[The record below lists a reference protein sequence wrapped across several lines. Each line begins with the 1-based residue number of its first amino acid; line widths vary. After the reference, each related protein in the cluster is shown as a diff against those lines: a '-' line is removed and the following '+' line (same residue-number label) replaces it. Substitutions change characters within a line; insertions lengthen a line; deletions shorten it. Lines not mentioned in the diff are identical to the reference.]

1 MASNPFPNLFSPI
14 AIGRLTLRN
23 RIYSPPHA
31 PGFNDR
37 FFMPSERAI
46 AYWEAKAAGGTALV
60 STGVTPVHSSAIR
73 VVPFDN
79 PRFCDVYGRA
89 AERVRA
95 HGSRFVVQLWHGG
108 AQVGMGTR
116 WAPSPYATPSEWRV
130 AHAMDK
136 AEINDVIGAFGR
148 AAAKVK
154 EAGCDVIEI
163 HGAHGY
169 LLTEFASALSNHRD
183 DEYGGTL
190 ENRAR
195 FIAEVIDS
203 VREAVGSDFTVGL
216 RFSADEF
223 VDGGLTIEESQQML
237 AGFSAEGKLDYLDI
251 SVGNYHTE
259 ETIIA
264 PMYFPLGAF
273 VHVAAAIKE
282 VVSIPVIAVGRIK
295 DPAQAEEI
303 LANGYADMV
312 AMNRAIIADPEFANK
327 AREGR
332 TEEIRSCL
340 GCNEACWG
348 RSYLGLAEG
357 IACVVNPHLGYEQ
370 ETALTP
376 AKHRKRVVVVGGG
389 PAGLEAAR
397 VAAERGHSVSLFE
410 KSDGLGGLVNV
421 AARAPLRIDL
431 LDCVRYYA
439 GAMARLKVDVRLGA
453 EATADTVLEAAPD
466 AVVIATGSSPTLPT
480 EVAGFER
487 TRVHEVRD
495 VYDCV
500 ENLGERVLVLADE
513 SHQQALSTAEF
524 LADAGKDVEVV
535 SRERFLGHEIER
547 NTIVM
552 LYARLLSKGV
562 RLAPMSWVRRV
573 EGRAAT
579 LYQLYGGAERTVE
592 VDDIVVAT
600 GGRANDELEAELVGK
615 VPEVHVIGDALAPRR
630 ILYATQDGCRVGR
643 SL

>member
-1 MASNPFPNLFSPI
+1 MAPNPFPNLFSPI
-14 AIGRLTLRN
+14 SIGHLTLRN

-31 PGFNDR
+31 PGFTDR

-46 AYWEAKAAGGTALV
+46 AYWEAKAAGGTAMV
-60 STGVTPVHSSAIR
+60 SSGVTPVHSSAIR

-79 PRFCDVYGRA
+79 PRFCEVYGSA

-95 HGSRFVVQLWHGG
+95 HGARFVVQLWHGG

-136 AEINDVIGAFGR
+136 AEIKDVIAAFGR
-148 AAAKVK
+148 AAARVK

-195 FIAEVIDS
+195 FVAEVIES
-203 VREAVGSDFTVGL
+203 VREAVGSEFTVGL

-223 VDGGLTIEESQQML
+223 VDGGLTIEESQEML
-237 AGFSAEGKLDYLDI
+237 ARFSAQGKLDYLDI

-303 LANGYADMV
+303 VANGYADMV
-312 AMNRAIIADPEFANK
+312 ALNRAIIADPEFANK

-332 TEEIRSCL
+332 SEEIRWCL

-348 RSYLGLAEG
+348 RSYMGLAEG
-357 IACVVNPHLGYEQ
+357 IACVVNPHLGFER
-370 ETALTP
+370 ETSLVP
-376 AKHRKRVVVVGGG
+376 AEHRKRVVVVGGG

-410 KSDGLGGLVNV
+410 KSESLGGQLNK
-421 AARAPLRIDL
+421 AAKAPLRVDL
-431 LDCVRYYA
+431 ADCVRYYS
-439 GAMARLKVDVRLGA
+439 GEMARLKVDVHLGS
-453 EATADTVLEAAPD
+453 EASADSVLEAAPD
-466 AVVIATGSSPTLPT
+466 AVVIATGSSPALPPDVPGL
-480 EVAGFER
+480 ESA
-487 TRVHEVRD
+487 RVHEVRE
-495 VYDCV
+495 VYDGL
-500 ENLGERVLVLADE
+500 EELGERVLVLAGE
-513 SHQQALSTAEF
+513 GHQQALSTAEL
-524 LADAGKDVEVV
+524 LADAGRDVEVV
-535 SRERFLGHEIER
+535 SPQRFCGHEIER
-547 NTIVM
+547 NTVVM
-552 LYARLLSKGV
+552 LYPRLLSKGV
-562 RLAPMSWVRRV
+562 RLTPMSWVRRV
-573 EGRAAT
+573 DGRSVT
-579 LYQLYGGAERTVE
+579 LVQIYSGGERTVE
-592 VDDIVVAT
+592 VDDIVVAA
-600 GGRANDELEAELVGK
+600 GGRANDGLAADLLGR
-615 VPEVHVIGDALAPRR
+615 VPEVHLIGDALAPRR
-630 ILYATQDGCRVGR
+630 LLYATQDGCRVGR